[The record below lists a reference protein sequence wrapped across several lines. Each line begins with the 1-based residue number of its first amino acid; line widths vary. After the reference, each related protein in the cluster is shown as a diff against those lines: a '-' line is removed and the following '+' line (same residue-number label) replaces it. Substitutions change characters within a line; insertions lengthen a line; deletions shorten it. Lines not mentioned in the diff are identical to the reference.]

1 MDTEVIV
8 NLLHTVGHKNRV
20 AHIVPFHD
28 CHIAMAHEYDITRH
42 KFESMES
49 HFDNIDVVLQLELDH
64 SSPLAGIY
72 DIVHSELY
80 PY

>member
-1 MDTEVIV
+1 MLQCAQPASVIADNMQNSEVIV

-42 KFESMES
+42 EFESIES
-49 HFDNIDVVLQLELDH
+49 HLVHDTDDH
-64 SSPLAGIY
+64 
-72 DIVHSELY
+72 
-80 PY
+80 